1 MRHLKMFD
9 IETVG
14 QVVVLQPKGEGGGFR
29 YQDLHMEVSSVR
41 TFLIRPEH
49 KHLVVDLHLMDYFGS
64 EFIGALVSMLRE
76 IKTRGGKACFCGA
89 MPQML
94 DVLSNM
100 SLTKLWPHYETRDL
114 ALAEVQKA

>member
-1 MRHLKMFD
+1 MFN
-9 IETVG
+9 IETTG
-14 QVVVLQPKGEGGGFR
+14 DVVVLKPKGEGGGFR
-29 YQDLHMEVSSVR
+29 YQDLHSEVSSVR
-41 TFLIRPEH
+41 TYLLRPGH
-49 KHLVVDLHLMDYFGS
+49 KHLVVDLSEMDYFGS

-94 DVLSNM
+94 EVLANM
-100 SLTKLWPHYETRDL
+100 SLTKLWPHHETREQ